1 MGKFKIVFSFITGI
15 LAFVFGG
22 FDVLLKTLIV
32 FITMEYITGVF
43 SAIKSK
49 ELPSAAGY
57 KGIISKIT
65 ILFIV
70 AVSYGLDNVFN
81 ISILRKLTICFYIIN
96 EAVSIIGNTAR
107 IGVSYPKK
115 LLDTLER
122 LKDKK
127 E

>member
-15 LAFVFGG
+15 LAFVFGD

-32 FITMEYITGVF
+32 FITIDYITGVF

-49 ELPSAAGY
+49 ELSSATGY

-70 AVSYGLDNVFN
+70 AVAYGLDNVFN
-81 ISILRKLTICFYIIN
+81 ISILRELTICFYIILLRI
-96 EAVSIIGNTAR
+96 VIIYICTFPYN
-107 IGVSYPKK
+107 PKK
-115 LLDTLER
+115 Y
-122 LKDKK
+122 
-127 E
+127 